1 MFKKK
6 ILALSLFGIASVG
19 AFPPR
24 DALVKLTAGP
34 HLAEYLID
42 LQGKFEDE
50 GVIFSFKPRTNQFH
64 ITLNYIKDAYDP
76 ESRNAYDSVVLSEC
90 VIGGVLRT
98 EIEEVKDMEIGEAE
112 LMGDYLV
119 VKVVGAGAVQLKEL
133 HNSVFSGLR
142 RPVSPDTRE
151 YIPHISLGIIEDT
164 NKEKAKKALKS
175 VSVKRMKFSNK
186 RYVFSF
192 YAARN
197 GELHEVTGFFGPH
210 KSAWKLFFRINE
222 IEGIKEIEGI

>member
-42 LQGKFEDE
+42 LQEKFVAE
-50 GVIFSFKPRTNQFH
+50 GVSFEFKPRANQFH

-210 KSAWKLFFRINE
+210 KRAWNLFGI
-222 IEGIKEIEGI
+222 IKEIEGVDKIEGI